1 MNTNEKKLFF
11 ELCKF
16 ENFNSEEIKRLIDK
30 GAASAELLGHLHM
43 NRVAA
48 VAYDVLKQSGNIDK
62 LNREFRNSLKDA
74 YTVNIEKNDSFF
86 ECLDIVNKA
95 LEKCG
100 TSNEN
105 KYALLKGAY
114 LCGKYP
120 LGYRTSNDID
130 ILVDSSNVTDI
141 GNALKD
147 AGFIQGY
154 IRNGKLVPASRSD
167 IITSKM
173 LRGETVPFIKEVG
186 MPAKQFLEVDINF
199 SLDYKNDDSDIVGRM
214 ISHAE
219 RKYAGYSD
227 IITLDTYDFII
238 HLCVHL
244 FKEATTLPWVKMK
257 RDMTLYKYLD
267 LYYLLNNF
275 SDTDALI
282 LVSRIK
288 DYQIYD
294 PCYFALASAKEL
306 FNMESKT
313 LNFILSS
320 MMLADDLVLDH
331 VIDPE
336 KHRVLTYTE
345 KNITE
350 RLFNSDR
357 TSLLEV

>member
-16 ENFNSEEIKRLIDK
+16 ENINNEEIKRLIEE
-30 GAASAELLGHLHM
+30 GAASAELLGHLHI

-48 VAYDVLKQSGNIDK
+48 VAYDVLKQSGNIDSV
-62 LNREFRNSLKDA
+62 NREFRNSLKDA
-74 YTVNIEKNDSFF
+74 YTVNIEKNDSFY
-86 ECLDIVNKA
+86 ECLDIVSKA
-95 LEKCG
+95 LKECD
-100 TSNEN
+100 TSKEN

-120 LGYRTSNDID
+120 LAYRTSNDID
-130 ILVDSSNVTDI
+130 ILVHSSNVTEI
-141 GNALKD
+141 GNALKNS
-147 AGFIQGY
+147 GFIQGF
-154 IRNGKLVPASRSD
+154 IRNGKIVPASRSD

-173 LRGETVPFIKEVG
+173 MRGETVPFIKEVG
-186 MPAKQFLEVDINF
+186 LPSKQFLEVDINF
-199 SLDYKNDDSDIVGRM
+199 SLDYKNDDSDIVEHM

-219 RKYAGYSD
+219 NKYAGYSD
-227 IITLDTYDFII
+227 ILTLDKYDFII

-257 RDMTLYKYLD
+257 RDMTMYKYLD
-267 LYYLLNNF
+267 IYYLINNF

-294 PCYFALASAKEL
+294 PCYFAIASAKKL
-306 FNMESKT
+306 FNMESKV

-320 MMLADDLVLDH
+320 MMPSDDIVLDH

-336 KHRVLTYTE
+336 NNRVLTYTE
-345 KNITE
+345 KDLSE
-350 RLFNSDR
+350 RLFSNDR
-357 TSLLEV
+357 VSLLEV